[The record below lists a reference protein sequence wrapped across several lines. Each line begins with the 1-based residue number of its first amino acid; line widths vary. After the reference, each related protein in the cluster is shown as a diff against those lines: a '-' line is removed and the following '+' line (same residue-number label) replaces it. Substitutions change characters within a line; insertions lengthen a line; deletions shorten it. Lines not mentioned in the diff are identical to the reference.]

1 MGAGHPVFTL
11 GSFLIVPESS
21 RWLFRRG
28 RIDAA
33 RASLLRTRTAAEAEV
48 ELREMQETAAAES
61 SRRGTSGAQVKES
74 ILHRKYVIP
83 FVLACVILACNQATG
98 INSVIGYNTTI
109 YIQAGLTDVEAH
121 NANLIFSLT
130 NFLATIIGVVLVDR
144 KGRKFLLSIGTA
156 GIIASLAAVGFMFQQ
171 SERDRVDC
179 KDALQK
185 LATDFQTV
193 TLELARKPGNDG
205 PPQSV
210 SFSLDGDI
218 VRSVSVDGSKA
229 TIVLSI
235 LRSRS
240 VLAVVDGDK
249 GASACYELVLA
260 ADKQQ
265 PEQTQTVPIDGK
277 LVASAAADGKT
288 LTLVLASTI
297 VDKADGNPFPFV
309 SKVDQHVV
317 IPFTP
322 AAADKLL
329 EQSGEAGKAL
339 VGKPVTMVVIYAY
352 GDYRSATP
360 AQRAD
365 DKLPPI
371 FDVNRA
377 ACLPSSAVEGFITRN
392 PFGDLAASQKAPL
405 RIENALITPIPSPT
419 SGWITAVFVFC
430 YMAVYAIGP
439 GVCVWLALS
448 ELMPTRIRSNGMS
461 IALLLNTAVSTTIA
475 AIFLPT
481 VGRYGYA
488 NMFFA
493 FAAFTVVYFITATF
507 FLPETKGKTLE
518 EIEEYFS
525 GHTKGKL

>member
-1 MGAGHPVFTL
+1 M
-11 GSFLIVPESS
+11 
-21 RWLFRRG
+21 
-28 RIDAA
+28 
-33 RASLLRTRTAAEAEV
+33 
-48 ELREMQETAAAES
+48 
-61 SRRGTSGAQVKES
+61 QVKES

-121 NANLIFSLT
+121 DANPIFSLT

-144 KGRKFLLSIGTA
+144 KAANSLLSIGTA

-171 SERDRVDC
+171 SETRPRR
-179 KDALQK
+179 LQGC
-185 LATDFQTV
+185 LAKAGHRLPNGHAGTGSQAGQRRAAAIRQLQSGRRYCQERICRRKQSHDSSFP
-193 TLELARKPGNDG
+193 LARERSQGRWRQG
-205 PPQSV
+205 GQS
-210 SFSLDGDI
+210 
-218 VRSVSVDGSKA
+218 
-229 TIVLSI
+229 
-235 LRSRS
+235 
-240 VLAVVDGDK
+240 AV
-249 GASACYELVLA
+249 ELVLA

-339 VGKPVTMVVIYAY
+339 VGKPVTMGVIYAY

-360 AQRAD
+360 AQCAD

-371 FDVNRA
+371 FDVNRGL
-377 ACLPSSAVEGFITRN
+377 ACLPARLKDSSRETR
-392 PFGDLAASQKAPL
+392 L
-405 RIENALITPIPSPT
+405 ET
-419 SGWITAVFVFC
+419 
-430 YMAVYAIGP
+430 
-439 GVCVWLALS
+439 
-448 ELMPTRIRSNGMS
+448 
-461 IALLLNTAVSTTIA
+461 
-475 AIFLPT
+475 LPHH
-481 VGRYGYA
+481 RR
-488 NMFFA
+488 
-493 FAAFTVVYFITATF
+493 
-507 FLPETKGKTLE
+507 PR
-518 EIEEYFS
+518 
-525 GHTKGKL
+525 